1 MYFCPHPSGGPA
13 YWYFLVLGALK
24 STGLTVYP
32 EIFGSWFAW
41 LAWAAKSF
49 LRGRSQYG
57 ELHFGHH
64 LITGFRGC
72 QLWPHRKQLTFAGS
86 VIVCAGSCC
95 S

>member
-1 MYFCPHPSGGPA
+1 MV
-13 YWYFLVLGALK
+13 FLFLGALK

-32 EIFGSWFAW
+32 EISGAW
-41 LAWAAKSF
+41 GWAAAKSF
-49 LRGRSQYG
+49 RLGLFQYG

-72 QLWPHRKQLTFAGS
+72 QLWPHRKQFTFAGS
-86 VIVCAGSCC
+86 VIVCAGACC